1 MMEIKR
7 ERKMKNR
14 ATNYLTK
21 SLNYQIKGMV
31 DTKSYNENV
40 LLCEKSMEELK
51 KIYWHEKELL
61 IVIPM
66 LISNATTFEL
76 VETLTV
82 HIIYLRKHIKELE
95 KKFPFINQIEVP
107 NKKQKNIIK

>member
-1 MMEIKR
+1 METKS

-14 ATNYLTK
+14 ATNFLTK
-21 SLNYQIKGMV
+21 GLNYQIKGMV
-31 DTKSYNENV
+31 DSNSYNEKV
-40 LLCEKSMEELK
+40 LLCEKSMEELR

-76 VETLTV
+76 VEMLTV
-82 HIIYLRKHIKELE
+82 HRIYLRKHIRELE
-95 KKFPFINQIEVP
+95 KNFPFISKLEIT
-107 NKKQKNIIK
+107 K

>member
-1 MMEIKR
+1 MMETKK

-21 SLNYQIKGMV
+21 GLNYQIKGMV
-31 DTKSYNENV
+31 DSKSYSENV

-61 IVIPM
+61 IAIPM

-76 VETLTV
+76 VEILTV

-95 KKFPFINQIEVP
+95 RKFPFINSLELP
-107 NKKQKNIIK
+107 KEK